1 MLALFNTSAFA
12 IQLPAG
18 AKSKSK
24 RVPRK
29 TRTTTA
35 NMSDDLDD
43 QLMALVGGDEDSDEG
58 SDQEMNIS
66 RSGSEE
72 SPESKSK
79 KAAPAKKAKKRKQ
92 DYSDEEEGE
101 A

>member
-1 MLALFNTSAFA
+1 
-12 IQLPAG
+12 
-18 AKSKSK
+18 
-24 RVPRK
+24 
-29 TRTTTA
+29 
-35 NMSDDLDD
+35 MSDDLDD

-72 SPESKSK
+72 SPDSKRSK